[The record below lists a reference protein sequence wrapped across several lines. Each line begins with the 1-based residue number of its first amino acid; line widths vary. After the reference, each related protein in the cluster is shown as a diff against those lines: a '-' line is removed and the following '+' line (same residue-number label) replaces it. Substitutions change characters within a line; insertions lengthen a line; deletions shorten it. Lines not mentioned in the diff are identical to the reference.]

1 MDNNDIQKTKEIA
14 EQFFKEA
21 GFLVV
26 IENKDAFEQEE
37 GKDFFISLEIKSEE
51 PKILIGQN
59 GQTLFE
65 IQHLLR
71 NIVRKRIRKNI
82 FLDIDINNYKKKKKE
97 YLKEIALSSA
107 DEVFLT
113 KKEKV
118 LPPMSAYERR
128 ILHLTLSQRNDVKTE
143 SIGEGDE
150 RRVVIK
156 PR

>member
-71 NIVRKRIRKNI
+71 NIVRKRIRKDI

-118 LPPMSAYERR
+118 LPPMSAYERK